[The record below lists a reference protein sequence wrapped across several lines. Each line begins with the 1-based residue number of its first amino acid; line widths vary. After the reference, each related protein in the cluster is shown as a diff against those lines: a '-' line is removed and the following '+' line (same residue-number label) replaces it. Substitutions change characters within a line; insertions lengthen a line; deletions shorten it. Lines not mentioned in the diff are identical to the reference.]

1 MHFPIHLKRF
11 LGDQRGANMVEFAIM
26 TPVLLMLTIGATDFA
41 RVFIQSHAVAGGS
54 NSGVVF
60 GARRNVDSV
69 NYTEMETRALNDVA
83 GAEGAT
89 ATASQFCDCP
99 QNPGVAVSC
108 LNGSCPNYGKPRVYV
123 KTVVTKNFST
133 FAKYPGIPKNVPV
146 QSSGYM
152 RVQ

>member
-1 MHFPIHLKRF
+1 
-11 LGDQRGANMVEFAIM
+11 MVEFAIM

-41 RVFIQSHAVAGGS
+41 RVFIQSQGVAGGS
-54 NSGVVF
+54 NSGVAF

-69 NYTEMETRALNDVA
+69 NYAEMEARALNDVA

-89 ATASQFCDCP
+89 AAASQFCDCP

-133 FAKYPGIPKNVPV
+133 FAKYPGIPRNVPV
-146 QSSGYM
+146 KSSGYM